1 MDQKITIRT
10 ISPADNAAIAHI
22 IRSTLL
28 EFGAARPGTVYY
40 DESTDRLS
48 EIFSAP
54 GSIYYIAEQ
63 DGAIMG
69 GAGIYPTEGLGN
81 ATCELVKMYLLP
93 AARGIGLGRM
103 LMERCISFAAGA
115 GYEQIYLETMPE
127 LSQAIGLYEKV
138 GFKRLSASLG
148 SSGHFGCGIWMLK
161 KIQSDQEI

>member
-63 DGAIMG
+63 EGVMIG
-69 GAGIYPTEGLGN
+69 GAGIYPTDGLGD

-103 LMERCISFAAGA
+103 LMERCIDFAAEA
-115 GYEQIYLETMPE
+115 GYKQIYLETMPE
-127 LSQAIGLYEKV
+127 LKQAIDLYQRT
-138 GFKRLSASLG
+138 GFSLLSTPMG
-148 SSGHFGCGIWMLK
+148 SSGHFGCGIWMIK
-161 KIQSDQEI
+161 GIQG